1 VSSIDVMPTAL
12 ELLGVA
18 PPPGVEKQLRGSS
31 LLRFTAGG
39 TTPGDLFAETDYR
52 QHTYKRAVIT
62 PDGWKL
68 IYTLEDDTRELYD
81 TNSDPGERFNLA
93 ADQPERAEE
102 LTKKLFAH
110 YKGIGH
116 DLTPRKW
123 ERGFNPVYT
132 FPAKPSPR
140 E

>member
-1 VSSIDVMPTAL
+1 VMPTAL

-18 PPPGVEKQLRGSS
+18 PPPGVEKQLRGRS
-31 LLRFTAGG
+31 LLGVVWRDDDR
-39 TTPGDLFAETDYR
+39 GDLFAETDYR

-62 PDGWKL
+62 PYGWKL
-68 IYTLEDDTRELYD
+68 IYTLEDKTRELYD
-81 TNSDPGERFNLA
+81 TTTDPGERFNLA
-93 ADQPERAEE
+93 ADQPERADGMQRR
-102 LTKKLFAH
+102 LFAH
-110 YKGIGH
+110 FQEIGH
-116 DLTPRKW
+116 DLTARKW